1 MIRIALILAVLGLAA
16 CETIQGAGRDIT
28 AAGETLERTF

>member
-1 MIRIALILAVLGLAA
+1 MIRIALIAAVLGLAA

-28 AAGETLERTF
+28 AAGQTLDRAI

>member
-1 MIRIALILAVLGLAA
+1 MIRIALVLAILGLAA

-28 AAGETLERTF
+28 AAGQTLDRTF

>member
-1 MIRIALILAVLGLAA
+1 MIRIALISAILALAA

-28 AAGETLERTF
+28 NAGRTLDRAI